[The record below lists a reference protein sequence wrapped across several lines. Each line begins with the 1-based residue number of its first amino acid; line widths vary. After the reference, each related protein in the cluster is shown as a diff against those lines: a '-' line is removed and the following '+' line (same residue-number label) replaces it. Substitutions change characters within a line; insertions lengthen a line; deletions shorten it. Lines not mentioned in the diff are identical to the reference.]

1 MSTRLLH
8 SASVLVLAAFGLW
21 AQQDRGT
28 FVGTV
33 TDASGAYVPG
43 VKVIAVQTTT
53 NATSETVTNE
63 AGSYRFPN
71 LPIGDYRI
79 EVESQGFKKSVRDGI
94 RLNVTNVLRIDFVLE
109 IGATSESIT
118 VTGQVPLL
126 VTDNPEVGT
135 LMDNRTV
142 IDLPLGFSGGRYAE
156 NFAYKLTPGAGG
168 NNWESRINGAPAFS
182 KEVVLDGASAT
193 IYIGGHMGESS
204 PSMEAMEEFKVQT
217 SGMSAEFTRTA
228 GGVFNFVM
236 KSGSNQFRGSAMGQ
250 IHNESFDANTF
261 ARNFRGQPRLFDRRN
276 NYAFSLGGP
285 LLVPKVINGKD
296 KWFWYSA
303 YEKYNQA
310 YAGGGSPTVTV
321 PTQEW
326 WDGNMSSYLTGTNQ
340 GTDALGNPVPRG
352 AIYDPRTGI
361 TQGGILI
368 RQMFPGNMIP
378 ASRMSQVS
386 RNLRDIMLKYYPAQV
401 IDPATGK
408 PALLNNS
415 YWPVSNTHTFNQ
427 IQFST
432 KSDYILTSNQR
443 IHGSFVFVDRPRTL
457 LDQGGVWNFD
467 DPNGGPLSRARLQ
480 WVASHYARLAH
491 DWTVSPTMLNNMI
504 LAYNRQINPSTSKHV
519 NEPGAQILGIKGIV
533 QDSNYPEITGL
544 SGDRISFPTL
554 GYQANDMGAG
564 TAYQFINTFSWI
576 RGAHN
581 LKFGFDYRWNGLNWR
596 NNAGPA
602 NFSFNRDVTGQPGF
616 NQTGHG
622 FASMLLGEVSGAS
635 VNIDAPVGSQFPMY
649 SWFVQDDW
657 KVSRRL
663 TINAGL
669 RWDFQPQGTEK
680 YDRLHNFNPSIVDPK
695 YGFPGAVEYAGTGEG
710 RNGKRMFYDNSLGS
724 TWGPRL
730 GFAYQMP
737 EAMKMTIRA
746 GYGLYYS
753 GRIPNGWSGVPWG
766 NKTGWTAVSRAAPAA
781 PNASSF
787 NWDNGY
793 QGTIIPSQLNP
804 SMARDIWGPVSWDP
818 DGGRVGYTQQWNF
831 NLQRELPGQM
841 VMDLGY
847 VGTKSTGLQANEL
860 RKMNQVPTSVLALGS
875 TLSAWV
881 NDDASIPAAAKAM
894 GARYPYKNEGE
905 WIPLWQTLAPFP
917 TVIYWSDLYSWNT
930 PLGFSNY
937 QAFQF
942 QLNKRMSHGIQWL
955 ANYTF
960 SKTIDNMNSAFG
972 DTWGQNSGRPLDY
985 YNLALEK
992 SISDF
997 DRTHFVKIGATY
1009 DMPFGRNRALG
1020 RSMHPVLDF
1029 FAGGWTIQYIGN
1041 YSSGQPL
1048 GFGATGTPDTNF
1060 ATNRAIINNPN
1071 GDSLKNSSFDQK
1083 NFQMNLLS
1091 TGGVAAHRYIN
1102 TALVQDPP
1110 RYVRGNASRRHSQL
1124 RGFAFYT
1131 DDSSLQKNWY
1141 PIERMRVQFRAEFLN
1156 MFNRHRFSGINT
1168 NPAQP
1173 QFGQISGVSDDRRQI
1188 QFGIRADF

>member
-1 MSTRLLH
+1 M
-8 SASVLVLAAFGLW
+8 
-21 AQQDRGT
+21 
-28 FVGTV
+28 
-33 TDASGAYVPG
+33 
-43 VKVIAVQTTT
+43 
-53 NATSETVTNE
+53 
-63 AGSYRFPN
+63 
-71 LPIGDYRI
+71 
-79 EVESQGFKKSVRDGI
+79 
-94 RLNVTNVLRIDFVLE
+94 
-109 IGATSESIT
+109 
-118 VTGQVPLL
+118 
-126 VTDNPEVGT
+126 
-135 LMDNRTV
+135 
-142 IDLPLGFSGGRYAE
+142 
-156 NFAYKLTPGAGG
+156 
-168 NNWESRINGAPAFS
+168 
-182 KEVVLDGASAT
+182 
-193 IYIGGHMGESS
+193 
-204 PSMEAMEEFKVQT
+204 
-217 SGMSAEFTRTA
+217 
-228 GGVFNFVM
+228 
-236 KSGSNQFRGSAMGQ
+236 
-250 IHNESFDANTF
+250 
-261 ARNFRGQPRLFDRRN
+261 
-276 NYAFSLGGP
+276 
-285 LLVPKVINGKD
+285 INGKD

-310 YAGGGSPTVTV
+310 YAGGGSPSVTV

-326 WDGNMSSYLTGTNQ
+326 WDGNMSSYLTGTSL
-340 GTDALGNPVPRG
+340 GTDALGNSVPRG
-352 AIYDPRTGI
+352 AVYDPRTGV
-361 TQGGILI
+361 TQNGILI
-368 RQMFPGNMIP
+368 RQMFPNNIIP
-378 ASRMSQVS
+378 ASRISQVS

-408 PALLNNS
+408 TALLNNT
-415 YWPVSNTHTFNQ
+415 YWPVSNTHKFNQ

-432 KSDYILTSNQR
+432 KSDFLLSSNQR
-443 IHGSFVFVDRPRTL
+443 IHGSFVYVDRPRTL

-467 DPNGGPLSRARLQ
+467 DPNGGPLSRARMQ
-480 WVASHYARLAH
+480 HVASHYVRLAH

-504 LAYNRQINPSTSKHV
+504 LAFNRQINPSTSKHV
-519 NEPGAQILGIKGIV
+519 SEPGAQLLGIKGIV
-533 QDSNYPEITGL
+533 QNSNYPEITGL
-544 SGDRISFPTL
+544 SGDRIGFPTL
-554 GYQANDMGAG
+554 GYQANDRGAG
-564 TAYQFINTFSWI
+564 NAYQFINTFSWI
-576 RGAHN
+576 RGAHTF
-581 LKFGFDYRWNGLNWR
+581 KFGFDYRWNGLNWG
-596 NNAGPA
+596 NNAGPGSFGFNA
-602 NFSFNRDVTGQPGF
+602 NVTGQPGF

-622 FASMLLGEVSGAS
+622 FASMLLGEVSGAN

-695 YGFPGAVEYAGTGEG
+695 YGFAGAVEYAGTGAG
-710 RNGKRMFYDNSLGS
+710 RNGKRMFYDNNLST

-737 EAMKMTIRA
+737 EGMKMTIRG

-781 PNASSF
+781 PNSSSF

-818 DGGRVGYTQQWNF
+818 DGGRVGYTQQWNL
-831 NLQRELPGQM
+831 NIQRELPGQI

-847 VGTKSTGLQANEL
+847 IGTKSTGLQANEL
-860 RKMNQVPTSVLALGS
+860 RKMNQVPTSVLSLGS

-881 NDDASIPAAAKAM
+881 NNDASIPAAAKAM
-894 GARYPYKNEGE
+894 GARYPYKTEGE
-905 WIPLWQTLAPFP
+905 WLPLWQTLAPYP
-917 TVIYWSDLYSWNT
+917 TVIYWSDLYSWNS

-972 DTWGQNSGRPLDY
+972 DTWGQNGGRPLDY

-1009 DMPFGRNRALG
+1009 DLPFGRNRAVG
-1020 RSMHPVLDF
+1020 GSMHPVLDF
-1029 FAGGWTIQYIGN
+1029 FAGGWTLQYIGN
-1041 YSSGQPL
+1041 YSSGEPL

-1102 TALVQDPP
+1102 TSLVQDPP

-1131 DDSSLQKNWY
+1131 DDTSLQKNWT
-1141 PIERMRVQFRAEFLN
+1141 PVERMRIQFRAEFLN

-1168 NPAQP
+1168 NPAQA
-1173 QFGQISGVSDDRRQI
+1173 QFGQITGVSNDRRQI